1 MIQPGAFGDIFV
13 CAPIA
18 KFYHEIGYEIYW
30 PTAERFRSTIEKFP
44 YVNHVILGDD
54 ERDSDWLKSDVL
66 KCLDIQKILD
76 PDIVLNLA
84 DRGPH
89 TTAER
94 PGETYE
100 QPKYRLAGVDMS
112 LKHRLSWER
121 SIGDERTLALLTSQ
135 EVDCKD
141 YIFVHRTSSLGDEA
155 DMPPIQTGGKKIVEM
170 RVEKGFEIVDW
181 YQVIMNASEVYCVE
195 SAVHCFIDGF
205 IHELDCPRYLLS
217 RPTLKPG
224 ETYTISEHWDKRYIK

>member
-1 MIQPGAFGDIFV
+1 MKKTLLMIQPGAFGDIFV

-100 QPKYRLAGVDMS
+100 QPKYRLAGVSSTDSRGREALVMKELLPCS
-112 LKHRLSWER
+112 PLKKWIARIIYSSTEQVHLETKLTCRPYRLVER
-121 SIGDERTLALLTSQ
+121 KL
-135 EVDCKD
+135 
-141 YIFVHRTSSLGDEA
+141 
-155 DMPPIQTGGKKIVEM
+155 
-170 RVEKGFEIVDW
+170 
-181 YQVIMNASEVYCVE
+181 
-195 SAVHCFIDGF
+195 
-205 IHELDCPRYLLS
+205 
-217 RPTLKPG
+217 
-224 ETYTISEHWDKRYIK
+224 